1 MNFVINDSQLF
12 LLLDSV
18 FPDLSVKKIRSQN
31 PAYAIESND
40 DEMFHYENGSV
51 NVNPDFVKMV
61 NKFAP
66 IRMTNDVVVSIG
78 KWINKRTGLKP
89 RVIWIGLKE
98 YNVEPN
104 LNESFDKLRARRF
117 MHIANDYFNN
127 LNPKDV
133 CDYWSS
139 DEVDDY
145 INETMSEM
153 VRFITDEYP
162 DVSAEDW
169 QDTYDGIYNMLEGIG
184 YSNDVR
190 DFFYESLDNC
200 NNLNESE
207 EEYEDNDDAI
217 AKVIGNYLNR
227 NEYEGVNSI
236 WVDYNVLFDT
246 FDINV
251 FVDKQFAVDLKSA
264 WPSHWNRLRYEITD
278 DVESFFPDFKFSC
291 YHHFGKGINESM
303 DSDKPM
309 KKFNRDSNPNPG
321 KYGKMIEKLTYQYF
335 SDIKESVCDVICMK
349 ADNLDSYILLV
360 LLNHSR
366 SEVGLVKYLENFIPI
381 DIMVLFRTSFGCD
394 KED

>member
-1 MNFVINDSQLF
+1 MNYIINESHLF
-12 LLLDSV
+12 MLLDSI

-51 NVNPDFVKMV
+51 NVNPDLIKMI

-66 IRMTNDVVVSIG
+66 IRMTEDVVNVMG
-78 KWINKRTGLKP
+78 KWIHNRTGLKP

-98 YNVEPN
+98 YNVEPH
-104 LNESFDKLRARRF
+104 LNESFDKLRARRL

-127 LNPKDV
+127 LSSKDV
-133 CDYWSS
+133 CDYWDS
-139 DEVDDY
+139 DGVDDY
-145 INETMSEM
+145 VTETMAEM
-153 VRFITDEYP
+153 VRFITDDYP
-162 DVSAEDW
+162 NVSADDW
-169 QDTYDGIYNMLEGIG
+169 HDTYEGIYEMLDSIG
-184 YSNDVR
+184 YSNDIR

-200 NNLNESE
+200 NNLNESM
-207 EEYEDNDDAI
+207 Y
-217 AKVIGNYLNR
+217 
-227 NEYEGVNSI
+227 
-236 WVDYNVLFDT
+236 
-246 FDINV
+246 
-251 FVDKQFAVDLKSA
+251 
-264 WPSHWNRLRYEITD
+264 P
-278 DVESFFPDFKFSC
+278 
-291 YHHFGKGINESM
+291 
-303 DSDKPM
+303 DKPM
-309 KKFNRDSNPNPG
+309 KKFNRDSNPGPG

>member
-51 NVNPDFVKMV
+51 NVNPDFVKML

-98 YNVEPN
+98 YNVEPH
-104 LNESFDKLRARRF
+104 LNEAFDKLRARRF

-127 LNPKDV
+127 LSPKDV
-133 CDYWSS
+133 CDYWDS
-139 DEVDDY
+139 DGVDDY
-145 INETMSEM
+145 VNETMSEM

-169 QDTYDGIYNMLEGIG
+169 HDTYDGIYNMLEGIG
-184 YSNDVR
+184 YSDNIR
-190 DFFYESLDNC
+190 DFFYESIDNC
-200 NNLNESE
+200 NHLNESE

-278 DVESFFPDFKFSC
+278 DVEAFFPDFKFSC

-303 DSDKPM
+303 YSDKPM
-309 KKFNRDSNPNPG
+309 KKFNRENNPDSG
-321 KYGKMIEKLTYQYF
+321 KYGKMIERLTYQYF
-335 SDIKESVCDVICMK
+335 SDNKKSVCDVICIK
-349 ADNLDSYILLV
+349 NNQDDSYILLV
-360 LLNHSR
+360 LLDHSR
-366 SEVGLVKYLENFIPI
+366 SEVGLQRYLENFIPI
-381 DIMVLFRTSFGCD
+381 DIIVLFNTSFGCN
-394 KED
+394 K